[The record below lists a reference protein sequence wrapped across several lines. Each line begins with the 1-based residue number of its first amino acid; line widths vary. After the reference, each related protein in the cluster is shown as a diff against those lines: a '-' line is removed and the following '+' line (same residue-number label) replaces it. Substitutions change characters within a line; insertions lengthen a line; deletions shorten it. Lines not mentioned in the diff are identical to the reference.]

1 MRTIFEDTTLKA
13 EMEEARSRT
22 DEHKSTLPILWLIAL
37 VFLGGVWGVYR
48 WADSRPAVTPPL
60 PPASL
65 DDQKQVN
72 ETFSKFNRFI
82 FDVKW
87 SEAETM
93 LSTTAKQR
101 LGNEKKS
108 LVESLFGKFKDHKVV
123 GAEMIPGHDRTIP
136 GTLSANCQYKFTDIN
151 YTKIEDRIVPLT
163 LVIENNKLVI
173 DSWLG
178 VGSEEQKTGS
188 ESKAAVNK

>member
-1 MRTIFEDTTLKA
+1 
-13 EMEEARSRT
+13 MEEARSRT

-60 PPASL
+60 PPANL

-87 SEAETM
+87 SEAEAM